1 MIFISYRKADS
12 EDLALSLA
20 GKLTECFGEDHVFLD
35 RNTIE
40 PADHWREKIETA
52 LSKTLVVL
60 ALIGPEWLSAHDENF
75 VRRID
80 RDDDVLAYEL
90 AFALAKGIKIIPL
103 YLHDLKPLLEKAFP
117 DRLKGLART
126 QSMEFDLTRDLE
138 RLFTAIVNRTGLVFM
153 PPVKPKPNGGSS
165 TVQKYKPGNIPD
177 SISTIFKG
185 RTDELLKIRNRF
197 NQDNQAQN
205 NNASSRQVI
214 YGLGGIGK
222 TRLAIEYAW
231 KYQECYTAELFVVAG
246 SPDQLRRSI
255 ADLTAPGILNLQE
268 WECKV
273 EDIRMAAVTSWL
285 SEHPGWLM
293 IIDNAD
299 ERPSVSSVKELL
311 PTLRGGHVI
320 ITSRNHNWSS
330 SATQQEIDVLSIE
343 DSKKFLLERTNNERL
358 KTPHDEAVAE
368 ELARELG
375 GLALVLEQA
384 GAYIQNRDGGLSLAD
399 YLARWREGGNTCT
412 WCNRNVKLY
421 DRSVSITW
429 ETTARALS
437 PAALTLF
444 RILSWFAPDPIPR
457 TMVSDRNVIEIIS
470 AAVEKS
476 GLEKSDI
483 DPELAL
489 GELIAYSMT
498 KKVDEQGTPCVG
510 LHRVVLQIT
519 RDQMPLEAKG
529 PTVVAAAKILEL
541 FAPKESYRPENWM
554 KWRLLI
560 SHAEAIYA
568 ILSKLEE
575 GCWNIELMKMLA
587 LYYMGQERNKDGVAI
602 QRNVLKWEEKY
613 LNPDDPEIF
622 LAKND
627 LALMLDFSAEEE
639 QEILYKEALEGRCRV
654 LGEESEAAAETRH
667 NYGCFLS
674 GYGRFAEA
682 EPLMLQALSTHTK
695 VNGPFH
701 WRTLMAETS
710 LADIFLDKGEVAK
723 AEDLICSSLENKKA
737 HLGEEH
743 PDTLKNM
750 ESLAWLLV
758 RRADFD
764 KAEKLLLQVYE
775 TRKRVLGSDQ
785 PSTIDA
791 MNDLA
796 SFYCRIDNC
805 SQAEKLLKQALD
817 LNENN
822 QGPQHYRTLRSM
834 HKLANFYSF
843 LGNAVVAKPLYW
855 KAIDGMRIDRGTDH
869 PDTLQI
875 MSDLAELLQHSG
887 ERTQAETIF
896 REVMETNKRVRGHEH
911 QMTLK
916 SINRLAIFY
925 DETGD
930 EASAEKMY
938 KDALDGL
945 TKKRGTDHR
954 DTISVLGNYAEFLRE
969 KGNYE
974 EAEKIFKSIVET
986 NERLYGKEHL
996 MTFNSMNQLAIFF
1009 TRIENYELAEH
1020 YFQLALEGKQRIQGP
1035 KHPDTLILMSNL
1047 ADLLVEKGEYE
1058 HAEALLD
1065 KVIEINECE
1074 LGKEHPNTLASL
1086 LNLADILE
1094 KANKIDQS
1102 LKIRDRFIDVKIK
1115 KRDTASLVSLR
1126 ELALQFYLKGDY
1138 KRAEELLLIVL
1149 DQNYQIP
1156 GICCQLVRL
1165 YIATDRN
1172 EDARIML
1179 SKALEHKEKA
1189 EPYVIPRILFLQ
1201 IVFDFLDGE
1210 IPEEHVGILKSVLKR
1225 EREFQE
1231 WKIKPVLNHL
1241 EKRLSE
1247 KAFDFLNALSDAL
1260 GDKKKL
1266 KDLDR
1271 FSEWCSV
1278 KPVASQGL

>member
-1 MIFISYRKADS
+1 M
-12 EDLALSLA
+12 
-20 GKLTECFGEDHVFLD
+20 
-35 RNTIE
+35 
-40 PADHWREKIETA
+40 
-52 LSKTLVVL
+52 
-60 ALIGPEWLSAHDENF
+60 
-75 VRRID
+75 
-80 RDDDVLAYEL
+80 
-90 AFALAKGIKIIPL
+90 
-103 YLHDLKPLLEKAFP
+103 
-117 DRLKGLART
+117 
-126 QSMEFDLTRDLE
+126 
-138 RLFTAIVNRTGLVFM
+138 
-153 PPVKPKPNGGSS
+153 
-165 TVQKYKPGNIPD
+165 
-177 SISTIFKG
+177 
-185 RTDELLKIRNRF
+185 
-197 NQDNQAQN
+197 N
-205 NNASSRQVI
+205 NNVSCRQVI
-214 YGLGGIGK
+214 SGLGGIGK

-231 KYQECYTAELFVVAG
+231 KYQERYNAELFVVAAT
-246 SPDQLRRSI
+246 PAQLRRSV
-255 ADLTAPGILNLQE
+255 ADLAAPGILNLQE
-268 WECKV
+268 WECNLD
-273 EDIRMAAVTSWL
+273 DIRMVAVISWL
-285 SEHPGWLM
+285 SEHPGWLL

-299 ERPSVSSVKELL
+299 KQSSVKSVKKLL
-311 PTLRGGHVI
+311 PALRQGHVI
-320 ITSRNHNWSS
+320 ITSRNHDWRY

-343 DSKKFLLERTNNERL
+343 ESKKFLLERTNDLRL

-457 TMVSDRNVIEIIS
+457 RMVSDRNVIEIIS

-519 RDQMPLEAKG
+519 RDQMPLEVKA
-529 PTVVAAAKILEL
+529 PSVVAAAKMLEL

-560 SHAEAIYA
+560 SHAEAIYS

-575 GCWNIELMKMLA
+575 EYWNIELMKMLA
-587 LYYMGQERNKDGVAI
+587 LYYMGQERNKDGVPI
-602 QRNVLKWEEKY
+602 QRKVLRWVQKY
-613 LNPDDPEIF
+613 LDPDDPEIF
-622 LAKND
+622 LAMND

-639 QEILYKEALEGRCRV
+639 KETLYKEALDGRCLV
-654 LGEESEAAAETRH
+654 LGEESEAAGETRH

-674 GYGRFAEA
+674 SYGRLAEA
-682 EPLMLQALSTHTK
+682 EPLMLRALSTHAK

-723 AEDLICSSLENKKA
+723 AEDLICSSLVNKKK

-750 ESLAWLLV
+750 ESLAWVLV

-764 KAEKLLLQVYE
+764 EAEKLLLQVFE
-775 TRKRVLGSDQ
+775 TRKRVLGSGE
-785 PSTIDA
+785 PSTIDT

-805 SQAEKLLKQALD
+805 AQAEKLLKQALD

-822 QGPQHYRTLRSM
+822 QGSQHYRTLRSIYM
-834 HKLANFYSF
+834 LANFYAF
-843 LGNAVVAKPLYW
+843 LGNAAVAKPLYW
-855 KAIDGMRIDRGTDH
+855 KAIDGMRLDRGSDR
-869 PDTLQI
+869 PETLQI
-875 MSDLAELLQHSG
+875 MSDLANLLQHSG
-887 ERTQAETIF
+887 ERMQAEKIY
-896 REVMETNKRVRGHEH
+896 REVMETNKRVRGDEH
-911 QMTLK
+911 QMTLN

-938 KDALDGL
+938 RDALDGL

-954 DTISVLGNYAEFLRE
+954 DTLVVLGNYAELLRE
-969 KGNYE
+969 KGDYE
-974 EAEKIFKSIVET
+974 EAEKLFKSIVET
-986 NERLYGKEHL
+986 NVRLYGKEHL
-996 MTFNSMNQLAIFF
+996 MTYNSMNQLAIFF
-1009 TRIENYELAEH
+1009 TRIENYEMAEQ
-1020 YFQLALEGKQRIQGP
+1020 YFNLALEGKQRIQGP

-1047 ADLLVEKGEYE
+1047 ADLLAKKGEYE
-1058 HAEALLD
+1058 HAEALFD

-1086 LNLADILE
+1086 LKLAELLE
-1094 KANKIDQS
+1094 KSNKIEES
-1102 LKIRDRFIDVKIK
+1102 LKIRDRYIEVKVRK
-1115 KRDTASLVSLR
+1115 SDTASLVSLR
-1126 ELALQFYLKGDY
+1126 ELALQFYLKGEY

-1149 DQNYQIP
+1149 DQNFQIP

-1165 YIATDRN
+1165 FIVTDRDDN
-1172 EDARIML
+1172 ARKML
-1179 SKALEHKEKA
+1179 SKALENKEKA

-1201 IVFDFLDGE
+1201 ILFDFLDGN
-1210 IPEEHVGILKSVLKR
+1210 ILEEHMGILKSVLKT
-1225 EREFQE
+1225 EREFHE
-1231 WKIKPVLNHL
+1231 WKLKPVLNHL

-1247 KAFDFLNALSDAL
+1247 SAFVFLNALSDAL
-1260 GDKKKL
+1260 CDKKKL
-1266 KDLDR
+1266 KGLDR

-1278 KPVASQGL
+1278 EPVASQG